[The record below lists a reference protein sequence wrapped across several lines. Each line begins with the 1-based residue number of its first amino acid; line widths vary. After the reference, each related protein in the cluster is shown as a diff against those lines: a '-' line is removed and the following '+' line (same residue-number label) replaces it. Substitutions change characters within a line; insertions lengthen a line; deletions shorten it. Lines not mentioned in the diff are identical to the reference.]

1 MNFANKLQTM
11 IDAYCM
17 VMTNENSAKQWGRI
31 KAITRTI
38 SADTLEDTIDRSEFK
53 VELQS
58 GDVVIVSGRQ
68 IIDIKHDYSKAG
80 CVIVYR
86 SLIRARSAH
95 SDALDE
101 LPSLNNVDLL
111 AGVPCHSLS
120 LGASK
125 FVDGAYQGLKFF
137 CIRLVQR

>member
-17 VMTNENSAKQWGRI
+17 VMTNENSGKQWGRI
-31 KAITRTI
+31 KSITRTI
-38 SADTLEDTIDRSEFK
+38 LADTLEDTIDRSEFK

-80 CVIVYR
+80 
-86 SLIRARSAH
+86 
-95 SDALDE
+95 
-101 LPSLNNVDLL
+101 
-111 AGVPCHSLS
+111 
-120 LGASK
+120 
-125 FVDGAYQGLKFF
+125 
-137 CIRLVQR
+137 

>member
-53 VELQS
+53 VKLQS

-80 CVIVYR
+80 
-86 SLIRARSAH
+86 
-95 SDALDE
+95 
-101 LPSLNNVDLL
+101 
-111 AGVPCHSLS
+111 
-120 LGASK
+120 
-125 FVDGAYQGLKFF
+125 
-137 CIRLVQR
+137 